1 MKCEINVAWYRQQ
14 MKSFIQN
21 RPLKSKIQHIISV
34 RTKSRE
40 IMSIL
45 WWKNNV
51 LGSIIRNATL
61 LLTQTQCILKWRRYM
76 NELCHLLCILIWKS
90 VWLNVWSTNLNKW
103 VSFNTVMC
111 ILVFNYSKKCFGV
124 SYTKKRHSIY

>member
-1 MKCEINVAWYRQQ
+1 MDLADVNFFLGCNGAIYSQYHINVGEMWNKCSLTPTTNEEFYT
-14 MKSFIQN
+14 
-21 RPLKSKIQHIISV
+21 LKSKIQHIISV
-34 RTKSRE
+34 RTKSRK
-40 IMSIL
+40 IMSFL
-45 WWKNNV
+45 WRTNNV

-61 LLTQTQCILKWRRYM
+61 LLTQTQCIPKWRRYM

-111 ILVFNYSKKCFGV
+111 I
-124 SYTKKRHSIY
+124 